1 MENTTPLYNTYG
13 DLYDAPQIVYSSPEI
28 PKKSKKYHQ
37 IQELIVLKD
46 YYMEIFQSMK
56 RFNVTLI
63 YLFTLIRCH
72 MA

>member
-13 DLYDAPQIVYSSPEI
+13 DLYDAPQIVYSIDGNSEEI
-28 PKKSKKYHQ
+28 KKYHQ

>member
-1 MENTTPLYNTYG
+1 MDN
-13 DLYDAPQIVYSSPEI
+13 Q
-28 PKKSKKYHQ
+28 KKYHQ
-37 IQELIVLKD
+37 IQGLIVLKD
-46 YYMEIFQSMK
+46 YYMGISQGVK